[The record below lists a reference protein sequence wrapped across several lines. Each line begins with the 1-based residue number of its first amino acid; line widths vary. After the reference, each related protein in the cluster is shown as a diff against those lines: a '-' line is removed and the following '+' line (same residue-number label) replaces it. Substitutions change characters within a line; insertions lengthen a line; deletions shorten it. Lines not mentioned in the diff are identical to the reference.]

1 MLNELEV
8 RNLLT
13 PFGLTLTSA
22 QIGQLLTYLDL
33 LLRWNRK
40 INLTAISNAP
50 DCVTRHFGESLYLA
64 NWVELRGDLLDI
76 GSGAGFPGLALK
88 IAFPSL
94 ATTLLEPIAKKR
106 AFLKEVARACGMDS
120 VQVRGERL
128 EDFLRQNRN
137 AAFTNATSRGLGRL
151 DKLIPLAV
159 RALRSGGQLFLWA
172 TQKDADTLA
181 GTQDMLEWDSP
192 ILLPL
197 SRNREICVGT
207 QKKT

>member
-1 MLNELEV
+1 MLNEPEV

-22 QIGQLLTYLDL
+22 QICKLLTYLDL
-33 LLRWNRK
+33 LLYWNRK
-40 INLTAISNAP
+40 INLTAIRTAS

-64 NWVELRGDLLDI
+64 SCVELRGDLLDI

-88 IAFPSL
+88 IAFPRL
-94 ATTLLEPIAKKR
+94 ATTLLEPVAKKR
-106 AFLKEVARACGMDS
+106 TFLKEVARACGMDS

-128 EDFLRQNRN
+128 ADFLRQNPN
-137 AAFTNATSRGLGRL
+137 AAFANATSRGLGRP

-172 TQKDADTLA
+172 THKDTDMLV
-181 GTQDMLEWDSP
+181 GQDMLEWGTP
-192 ILLPL
+192 IVLPL
-197 SRNREICVGT
+197 SRIREIWVGT
-207 QKKT
+207 SKST